1 MYDLGFSK
9 CEMGRKVWGLMGVA
23 YPRFLGFKGGG
34 GGLNRF
40 GRCTWSEFVSRAC
53 SSRATYLLSIV
64 SVGVFV
70 CRYVC
75 MYVCLWTVR
84 I

>member
-1 MYDLGFSK
+1 MRDGYEGVGTYGCCLSK
-9 CEMGRKVWGLMGVA
+9 IFRV
-23 YPRFLGFKGGG
+23 RGGG
-34 GGLNRF
+34 ELNRF